1 MPHSFSTRVTSAPD
15 VVFQAVGD
23 EAVLLNMKTTV
34 YLGLNPVG
42 ARMWTTL
49 TAANSIQ
56 SAFDSLLAEFDVP
69 EERLR
74 QDLEEFLEKL
84 NEYALIAIPSDA
96 QTPPKI
102 HVKP

>member
-1 MPHSFSTRVTSAPD
+1 MPHSFASRVTSAPE
-15 VVFQAVGD
+15 VIFQSVGD
-23 EAVLLNMKTTV
+23 EAVLLNMKTIV
-34 YLGLNPVG
+34 YLGLNPMG

-69 EERLR
+69 EQRLR

-96 QTPPKI
+96 PSASKTP
-102 HVKP
+102 VKP